1 MTLWNEKFKE
11 MPLVAILRGL
21 SPEEAIDVS
30 TVLVEAGIKIL
41 EVPLNSPNPLES
53 ISKMKA
59 HFMDQAIIGAGT
71 VLTGEAAKQVHD
83 NGGELIVAPNLNA
96 DVAANDVSVVPAA
109 PAEPEVLPAVSPE
122 EQYRFALG
130 RALQNDLETAELA
143 FAEFRVFN
151 KDHERQA
158 DATFWLGRV
167 QFMRGEYEKAAM
179 TFSEFNSTYPGD
191 ARLVDTTMWI
201 AESVSH
207 FAPAEQACEIYA
219 SLPKLLDTPPETFMT
234 QIAALS
240 NAAKCKS

>member
-96 DVAANDVSVVPAA
+96 DVAAMSKKCGMIYCPGILTPTEAFNALALGADALKIFPADA
-109 PAEPEVLPAVSPE
+109 HPPSYIKSIRAVLP
-122 EQYRFALG
+122 R
-130 RALQNDLETAELA
+130 
-143 FAEFRVFN
+143 
-151 KDHERQA
+151 
-158 DATFWLGRV
+158 
-167 QFMRGEYEKAAM
+167 
-179 TFSEFNSTYPGD
+179 
-191 ARLVDTTMWI
+191 DTTIIPTGGVEPDTIATYYQVGANGFGAGSSLYKPGKSLNEI
-201 AESVSH
+201 AEMAVKLVSATKDVIH
-207 FAPAEQACEIYA
+207 P
-219 SLPKLLDTPPETFMT
+219 
-234 QIAALS
+234 
-240 NAAKCKS
+240 

>member
-96 DVAANDVSVVPAA
+96 DVAAMSKKCGMIYCPGILTPTEAFNA
-109 PAEPEVLPAVSPE
+109 L
-122 EQYRFALG
+122 ALG
-130 RALQNDLETAELA
+130 
-143 FAEFRVFN
+143 
-151 KDHERQA
+151 A
-158 DATFWLGRV
+158 DALKIFP
-167 QFMRGEYEKAAM
+167 A
-179 TFSEFNSTYPGD
+179 D
-191 ARLVDTTMWI
+191 AHPPSYIKSIRAILPKDTTIIPTGGVEPDTIATYYQVGANGFGAGSSLYKPGKSLNEI
-201 AESVSH
+201 AEMAVKLVSATKDVIH
-207 FAPAEQACEIYA
+207 P
-219 SLPKLLDTPPETFMT
+219 
-234 QIAALS
+234 
-240 NAAKCKS
+240 

>member
-59 HFMDQAIIGAGT
+59 HFMDQAIIVAGT

-96 DVAANDVSVVPAA
+96 DVAAMSKKCGMIYCPGILTPTEAFNALALGADALKIFPADA
-109 PAEPEVLPAVSPE
+109 HPPSYIKSIRAVLP
-122 EQYRFALG
+122 R
-130 RALQNDLETAELA
+130 
-143 FAEFRVFN
+143 
-151 KDHERQA
+151 
-158 DATFWLGRV
+158 
-167 QFMRGEYEKAAM
+167 
-179 TFSEFNSTYPGD
+179 
-191 ARLVDTTMWI
+191 DTTIIPTGGVEPDTIATYYQVGANGFGAGSSLYKPGKSLNEI
-201 AESVSH
+201 AEMAVKLVSATKDVIH
-207 FAPAEQACEIYA
+207 P
-219 SLPKLLDTPPETFMT
+219 
-234 QIAALS
+234 
-240 NAAKCKS
+240 

>member
-53 ISKMKA
+53 ISKMKD

-96 DVAANDVSVVPAA
+96 DVAAMSKKCGMIYCPGILTPTEAFNALALGADALKIFPADA
-109 PAEPEVLPAVSPE
+109 HPPSYIKSIRAVLP
-122 EQYRFALG
+122 R
-130 RALQNDLETAELA
+130 
-143 FAEFRVFN
+143 
-151 KDHERQA
+151 
-158 DATFWLGRV
+158 
-167 QFMRGEYEKAAM
+167 
-179 TFSEFNSTYPGD
+179 
-191 ARLVDTTMWI
+191 DTTIIPTGGVEPDTIATYYQVGANGFGAGSSLYKPGKSLNEI
-201 AESVSH
+201 AE
-207 FAPAEQACEIYA
+207 
-219 SLPKLLDTPPETFMT
+219 M
-234 QIAALS
+234 
-240 NAAKCKS
+240 AAKLVSATKDVIHP

>member
-53 ISKMKA
+53 ISKMKT

-96 DVAANDVSVVPAA
+96 DVAAMSKKCGMIYCPGILTPTEAFNALALGADALKIFPADA
-109 PAEPEVLPAVSPE
+109 HPPSYIKSIRAVLP
-122 EQYRFALG
+122 R
-130 RALQNDLETAELA
+130 
-143 FAEFRVFN
+143 
-151 KDHERQA
+151 
-158 DATFWLGRV
+158 
-167 QFMRGEYEKAAM
+167 
-179 TFSEFNSTYPGD
+179 
-191 ARLVDTTMWI
+191 DTTIIPTGGVEPDTIATYYQVGANGFGAGSSLYKPGKSLNEI
-201 AESVSH
+201 AE
-207 FAPAEQACEIYA
+207 
-219 SLPKLLDTPPETFMT
+219 M
-234 QIAALS
+234 
-240 NAAKCKS
+240 AAKLVSATKDVIHP

>member
-53 ISKMKA
+53 ISKMKD

-96 DVAANDVSVVPAA
+96 DVAAMSKKCGMIYCPGILTPTEAFNALALGADALKIFPADA
-109 PAEPEVLPAVSPE
+109 HPPSYIKSIRAVLP
-122 EQYRFALG
+122 R
-130 RALQNDLETAELA
+130 
-143 FAEFRVFN
+143 
-151 KDHERQA
+151 
-158 DATFWLGRV
+158 
-167 QFMRGEYEKAAM
+167 
-179 TFSEFNSTYPGD
+179 
-191 ARLVDTTMWI
+191 DTTIIPTGGVEPDTIATYYQVGANGFGAGSSLYKPGKSLNEI
-201 AESVSH
+201 AEMAVKLVSATKDVIH
-207 FAPAEQACEIYA
+207 P
-219 SLPKLLDTPPETFMT
+219 
-234 QIAALS
+234 
-240 NAAKCKS
+240 

>member
-59 HFMDQAIIGAGT
+59 HFMDRAIIGAGT

-96 DVAANDVSVVPAA
+96 DVAAMSKKCGMIYCPGILTPTEAFNALALGADALKIFPADA
-109 PAEPEVLPAVSPE
+109 HPPSYIKSIRAVLP
-122 EQYRFALG
+122 R
-130 RALQNDLETAELA
+130 
-143 FAEFRVFN
+143 
-151 KDHERQA
+151 
-158 DATFWLGRV
+158 
-167 QFMRGEYEKAAM
+167 
-179 TFSEFNSTYPGD
+179 
-191 ARLVDTTMWI
+191 DTTIIPTGGVEPDTIATYYQMGANGFGAGSSLYKPGKSLNEI
-201 AESVSH
+201 AE
-207 FAPAEQACEIYA
+207 
-219 SLPKLLDTPPETFMT
+219 M
-234 QIAALS
+234 
-240 NAAKCKS
+240 AAKLVSATKEVIHP

>member
-96 DVAANDVSVVPAA
+96 DVAAISKKCGMIYCPGILTPTEAFNALALGADALKIFPADA
-109 PAEPEVLPAVSPE
+109 HPPSYIKSIRAVLP
-122 EQYRFALG
+122 R
-130 RALQNDLETAELA
+130 
-143 FAEFRVFN
+143 
-151 KDHERQA
+151 
-158 DATFWLGRV
+158 
-167 QFMRGEYEKAAM
+167 
-179 TFSEFNSTYPGD
+179 
-191 ARLVDTTMWI
+191 DTTIIPTGGVEPDTIATYYQVGANGFGAGSSLYKPGKSLNEI
-201 AESVSH
+201 AE
-207 FAPAEQACEIYA
+207 
-219 SLPKLLDTPPETFMT
+219 M
-234 QIAALS
+234 
-240 NAAKCKS
+240 AAKLVSATKDVIHP

>member
-96 DVAANDVSVVPAA
+96 DVAAMSKKCGMIYCPGILTPTEAFNALALGADALKIFPADA
-109 PAEPEVLPAVSPE
+109 HPPSYIKSIRAVLP
-122 EQYRFALG
+122 R
-130 RALQNDLETAELA
+130 
-143 FAEFRVFN
+143 
-151 KDHERQA
+151 
-158 DATFWLGRV
+158 
-167 QFMRGEYEKAAM
+167 
-179 TFSEFNSTYPGD
+179 
-191 ARLVDTTMWI
+191 DTTIIPTGGVEPDTIATYYQVGANGFGAGSSLYKPGKSLNEI
-201 AESVSH
+201 AE
-207 FAPAEQACEIYA
+207 
-219 SLPKLLDTPPETFMT
+219 M
-234 QIAALS
+234 
-240 NAAKCKS
+240 AAKLVSATKNVIHP

>member
-96 DVAANDVSVVPAA
+96 DVAAMSKKCGMIYCPGILTPTEAFNALALGADALKIFPADA
-109 PAEPEVLPAVSPE
+109 HPPSYIKSIRAVLP
-122 EQYRFALG
+122 R
-130 RALQNDLETAELA
+130 
-143 FAEFRVFN
+143 
-151 KDHERQA
+151 
-158 DATFWLGRV
+158 
-167 QFMRGEYEKAAM
+167 
-179 TFSEFNSTYPGD
+179 
-191 ARLVDTTMWI
+191 DTTIIPTGGVEPDTIATYYQVGANGFGAGSSLYKPGKSLNEI
-201 AESVSH
+201 AE
-207 FAPAEQACEIYA
+207 
-219 SLPKLLDTPPETFMT
+219 M
-234 QIAALS
+234 
-240 NAAKCKS
+240 AAKLVSATKDVIHP

>member
-53 ISKMKA
+53 ISKMKS

-96 DVAANDVSVVPAA
+96 DVAAMSKKCGMIYCPGILTPTEAFNALALGADALKIFPADA
-109 PAEPEVLPAVSPE
+109 HPPSYIKSIRAVLP
-122 EQYRFALG
+122 R
-130 RALQNDLETAELA
+130 
-143 FAEFRVFN
+143 
-151 KDHERQA
+151 
-158 DATFWLGRV
+158 
-167 QFMRGEYEKAAM
+167 
-179 TFSEFNSTYPGD
+179 
-191 ARLVDTTMWI
+191 DTTIIPTGGVEPDTIATYYQVGANGFGAGSSLYKPGKSLNEI
-201 AESVSH
+201 AE
-207 FAPAEQACEIYA
+207 
-219 SLPKLLDTPPETFMT
+219 M
-234 QIAALS
+234 
-240 NAAKCKS
+240 AAKLVSATKDVIHP

>member
-96 DVAANDVSVVPAA
+96 DVAAMSKKCSMIYCPGILTPTEAFNALALGADALKIFPADA
-109 PAEPEVLPAVSPE
+109 HPPSYIKSIRAVLP
-122 EQYRFALG
+122 R
-130 RALQNDLETAELA
+130 
-143 FAEFRVFN
+143 
-151 KDHERQA
+151 
-158 DATFWLGRV
+158 
-167 QFMRGEYEKAAM
+167 
-179 TFSEFNSTYPGD
+179 
-191 ARLVDTTMWI
+191 DTTIIPTGGVEPDTIATYYQVGANGFGAGSSLYKPGKSLNEI
-201 AESVSH
+201 AE
-207 FAPAEQACEIYA
+207 
-219 SLPKLLDTPPETFMT
+219 M
-234 QIAALS
+234 
-240 NAAKCKS
+240 AAKLVSATKDVIHP